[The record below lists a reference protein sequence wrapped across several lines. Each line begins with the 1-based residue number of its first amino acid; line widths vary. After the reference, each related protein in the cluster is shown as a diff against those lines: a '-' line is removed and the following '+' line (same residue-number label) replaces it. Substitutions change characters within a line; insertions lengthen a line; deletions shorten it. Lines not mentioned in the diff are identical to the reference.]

1 MRLCL
6 FFIFCLKSFEAQFSG
21 ERTNKTRC
29 AASFQASGATIYK
42 IANLSYKYLINQ
54 IPNFHSFLIV
64 SKDVETDYPTELVC
78 ECDDKRLST
87 HGLPCRVDCV
97 IKYFYYNLTERWL
110 FVGGDDDWINFN
122 ALDRILDALEENYDP
137 LNESIFAGNLQQ
149 MYNVSF
155 PHGGPGW
162 LASRNFIKEFVEKNM
177 SNERLASERG
187 EWVTDDVSMG
197 IILREQFPGLRYWA
211 NPWSL
216 VALPHPNWLKTIGK
230 KKWNKLKEC
239 SKDVEKV
246 SIRDIFT
253 IHNTP
258 FNVNWIEA
266 LNNFPEAPANVKIST
281 TKFVVS
287 DFCICKSKW
296 CDLQITKESVRKR
309 FKPPLY

>member
-21 ERTNKTRC
+21 ERTNQTRC

-122 ALDRILDALEENYDP
+122 ALDRILDALEEEWI
-137 LNESIFAGNLQQ
+137 LS
-149 MYNVSF
+149 
-155 PHGGPGW
+155 
-162 LASRNFIKEFVEKNM
+162 NF
-177 SNERLASERG
+177 
-187 EWVTDDVSMG
+187 
-197 IILREQFPGLRYWA
+197 
-211 NPWSL
+211 
-216 VALPHPNWLKTIGK
+216 
-230 KKWNKLKEC
+230 NKFLL
-239 SKDVEKV
+239 S
-246 SIRDIFT
+246 
-253 IHNTP
+253 HH
-258 FNVNWIEA
+258 
-266 LNNFPEAPANVKIST
+266 ST
-281 TKFVVS
+281 
-287 DFCICKSKW
+287 
-296 CDLQITKESVRKR
+296 QG
-309 FKPPLY
+309 